1 MYAQQ
6 QLALAAV
13 GVRVFRVVAD
23 VRVWAT
29 LVFVLILVGNLTL

>member
-23 VRVWAT
+23 ARAWTT